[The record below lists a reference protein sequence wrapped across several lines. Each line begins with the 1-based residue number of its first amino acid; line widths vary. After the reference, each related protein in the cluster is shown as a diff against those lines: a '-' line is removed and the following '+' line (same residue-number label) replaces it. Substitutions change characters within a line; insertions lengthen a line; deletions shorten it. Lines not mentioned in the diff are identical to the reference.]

1 MNRLRKADRMKALNH
16 LLKNKPYYKIPL
28 LYIILG
34 IVWILGTDL
43 LLTHMEQS
51 NNIDTIWRTFK
62 GWFFIVVSGI
72 LFFILFKN
80 QYKMQKVEEEREML
94 SSFINAM
101 SDFIS
106 IKDGENRWLELND
119 FAYKLYNLN
128 EADYSGKNDAELSE
142 LYPTYREHFLE
153 CVRTDEEA
161 WAKRKPIQFEEIL
174 QLEEGER
181 IFQVIK
187 VPLFTKEGMRKN
199 LFVIGRDVTDI
210 KRAEELIAKNEK
222 LSVVGQLAA
231 GVAHE
236 IRNPLTSLKGFV
248 KLIKENKGDN
258 DFYLGI
264 MDKELE
270 RINIIVNELLLI
282 AKPQKEAFSKNNI
295 VSLLR
300 SVIDLMIS
308 EAKMSGVKIEVDA
321 GNDLPLI
328 DCEAYH
334 LKQVFINIIKNA
346 IEASEEGDLINVKIF
361 QKEGNICVEIIDEGC
376 GIERERL
383 QRIGEPFFTMKEK
396 GTGLGMTVSYK
407 IIQNH
412 NGSLHIDS
420 ELGKGTTVSVHL
432 PIENKQK

>member
-1 MNRLRKADRMKALNH
+1 MNALIRLFKS
-16 LLKNKPYYKIPL
+16 KPYYKIPL
-28 LYIILG
+28 LYIALG
-34 IVWILGTDL
+34 LIWILSTDL
-43 LLTHMEQS
+43 VLTYMEQY
-51 NNIDTIWRTFK
+51 NNLNTIWRTFK
-62 GWFFIVVSGI
+62 GWFFIIFSGI

-80 QYKMQKVEEEREML
+80 QYKMQQVEEEREML

-119 FAYKLYNLN
+119 FAYKLYDLN
-128 EADYSGKNDAELSE
+128 EEDYSGKNDAELSQ
-142 LYPTYREHFLE
+142 LYPSYRDHFLE

-161 WAKRKPIQFEEIL
+161 WTKGKPIQFEEIL

-187 VPLFTKEGMRKN
+187 VPLFTKEGKRKA
-199 LFVIGRDVTDI
+199 LFVIGRDITDI
-210 KRAEELIAKNEK
+210 KKAEDLIAKNEK

-248 KLIKENKGDN
+248 KLIQENKGDN
-258 DFYLGI
+258 NFYLGI

-282 AKPQKEAFSKNNI
+282 AKPQKEAFTKNNI

-300 SVIDLMIS
+300 SVIDLMTS
-308 EAKMSGVKIEVDA
+308 EAKMSGVKLEIHAE
-321 GNDLPLI
+321 NNLPLI

-346 IEASEEGDLINVKIF
+346 IEASKEGDVITVRIF
-361 QKEGNICVEIIDEGC
+361 NEKDKICVQVIDKGC
-376 GIERERL
+376 GIEKERL
-383 QRIGEPFFTMKEK
+383 QKIGEPFFTMKEK

-420 ELGKGTTVSVHL
+420 ELGKGTSVTVQL
-432 PIENKQK
+432 PIENKQKT